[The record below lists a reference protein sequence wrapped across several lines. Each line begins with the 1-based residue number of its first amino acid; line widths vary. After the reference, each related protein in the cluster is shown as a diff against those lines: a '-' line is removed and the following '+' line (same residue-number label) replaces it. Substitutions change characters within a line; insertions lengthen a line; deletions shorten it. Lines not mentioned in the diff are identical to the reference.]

1 MPCSVVLLNPKE
13 LVVSRRTLHNLRG
26 EVRLLF
32 YYEKPE
38 LYFSLLNQL
47 LPWRASRLKAIK

>member
-1 MPCSVVLLNPKE
+1 MLLNPKE
-13 LVVSRRTLHNLRG
+13 LVVSRRILHNLRG

-32 YYEKPE
+32 YYEEPE